1 MRRPQVRV
9 SPSRDYRKH
18 SRIQVTLEVRQPL
31 SALELARLAQTLQR
45 WTGELVRVVLCAGEE
60 LEWLEEWADT
70 LEGARGQVVRV
81 DFLTCMRGVGCRPE
95 GL

>member
-60 LEWLEEWADT
+60 LEWVGRMGRHT
-70 LEGARGQVVRV
+70 GRCARASRAGRLP
-81 DFLTCMRGVGCRPE
+81 DLHARRARPP
-95 GL
+95 